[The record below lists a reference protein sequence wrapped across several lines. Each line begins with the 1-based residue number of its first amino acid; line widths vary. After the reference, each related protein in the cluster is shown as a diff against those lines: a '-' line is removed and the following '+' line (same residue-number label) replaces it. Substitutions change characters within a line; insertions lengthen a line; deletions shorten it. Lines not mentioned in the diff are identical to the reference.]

1 MLIKHQF
8 VFLIM
13 KKEIEVF
20 KLKKRE
26 GYLFLVI
33 LYFLT
38 VLTMSTQAFAEETTK
53 NIRVF
58 YYNAKNII
66 DPDNPLNPEYVISV
80 PAELNFTE
88 EERRIDA
95 TVSMNDLKG
104 RRYSGEKKA
113 KVTVKSKR
121 NYALEHTDNF
131 QRIDYTLVKY
141 DSKNNGT
148 ILTNTKPDVG
158 VFDKTNTL
166 VSGEAVLGVATIAK
180 KNIGTYTDVLTYT
193 VTSQ

>member
-1 MLIKHQF
+1 MS
-8 VFLIM
+8 
-13 KKEIEVF
+13 
-20 KLKKRE
+20 KLKKKME
-26 GYLFLVI
+26 YVFLVI
-33 LYFLT
+33 LYSLIVVT
-38 VLTMSTQAFAEETTK
+38 VSNETSAEGTTK
-53 NIRVF
+53 SVRIF
-58 YYNAKNII
+58 YSNAKNII

-141 DSKNNGT
+141 NSENKGT
-148 ILTNTKPDVG
+148 ILTNTKPDIG
-158 VFDKTNTL
+158 ILDKTNT
-166 VSGEAVLGVATIAK
+166 VVTGEAVLGVSTIAK
-180 KNIGTYTDVLTYT
+180 KNIGTYADVLTYT

>member
-1 MLIKHQF
+1 M
-8 VFLIM
+8 
-13 KKEIEVF
+13 
-20 KLKKRE
+20 KKRE